1 MPQYYVYKILL
12 ISSIS
17 TRLFLLTTVLSSFNK
32 VNLCYVLNC
41 YISMLIY
48 YISSLTIVLRQQQ
61 IASSLQYS
69 CIYKSNNKTSLTNI
83 TNIYFRITRLRRY
96 IIITNVSFLKDYSKV
111 VILNSKYQVYYKREV
126 KLLYL
131 AIYSLLTV

>member
-1 MPQYYVYKILL
+1 MQLSVTSNSVLLKTIPLMPQYYVCRIPL

-17 TRLFLLTTVLSSFNK
+17 IRLFLLTTVLSSLNK
-32 VNLCYVLNC
+32 VNLCYVLNY

-48 YISSLTIVLRQQQ
+48 YISSLTVVLRQQQ

-83 TNIYFRITRLRRY
+83 TDIYFRITRLRRY
-96 IIITNVSFLKDYSKV
+96 TIITNVSFLEDYSKV
-111 VILNSKYQVYYKREV
+111 VILNFKY
-126 KLLYL
+126 
-131 AIYSLLTV
+131 